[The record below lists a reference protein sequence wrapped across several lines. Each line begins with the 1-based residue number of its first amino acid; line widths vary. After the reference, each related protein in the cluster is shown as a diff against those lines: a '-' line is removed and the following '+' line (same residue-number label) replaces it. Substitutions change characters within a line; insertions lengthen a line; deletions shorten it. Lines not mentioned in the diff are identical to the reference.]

1 MLQLS
6 LRQAGAQGAVLYLT
20 GQVFG
25 CSSAGPGQ
33 VLPCWE
39 GTLGGGRT
47 DAKQMPALVALFCFF
62 FPAACSIL
70 PFSVLF
76 QPMKSEIN
84 LCL

>member
-6 LRQAGAQGAVLYLT
+6 LSQARAQGGALYLS
-20 GQVFG
+20 GQLLGYSPASPV
-25 CSSAGPGQ
+25 Q

-39 GTLGGGRT
+39 GTLWSSRA
-47 DAKQMPALVALFCFF
+47 DAEEIPALVALFCFF
-62 FPAACSIL
+62 FPAACSIF
-70 PFSVLF
+70 PFLVLF